1 MASGMTVIDAIN
13 EIIETVG
20 EFPLASTVEPVP
32 DGTGTS
38 IYHRARS
45 FLNRE
50 DTRIQ
55 SLGWPENTV
64 KCASHTASGGFITI
78 NDTVLRVR
86 SEGKS
91 GHRNLVIRHDATA
104 GVGFEQ
110 RLYDADNGTF
120 TFTSTEQVFLDT
132 VSKLSFENL
141 PPLLQD
147 VIVAKSK
154 MEFQRRIQGNAQVDH
169 ALNQEYVTAEM
180 NLDRIRPDWQQPFN
194 IQPMIPSS
202 GGGATKQAKPNA

>member
-1 MASGMTVIDAIN
+1 MASGMAIIDAIN
-13 EIIETVG
+13 EIVETVG
-20 EFPLASTVEPVP
+20 EFPLATTVSPVP

-64 KCASHTASGGFITI
+64 KCDSHVASGGVITI
-78 NDTVLRVR
+78 ADTILRVR
-86 SEGKS
+86 AEGKS
-91 GHRNLVIRHDATA
+91 GHRSLVIRTDGST
-104 GVGFEQ
+104 Q
-110 RLYDADNGTF
+110 KLYDADNGTF
-120 TFTSTEQVFLDT
+120 TFDTTEEVFLDT
-132 VSKLSFENL
+132 VSKLSFVDL

-154 MEFQRRIQGNAQVDH
+154 MEFQRRIQGNPQIDQ
-169 ALNQEYVTAEM
+169 ALNQEYMSAEM

-194 IQPMIPSS
+194 IQPMIPGGG
-202 GGGATKQAKPNA
+202 GGGAQGGNKQAKPSA

>member
-1 MASGMTVIDAIN
+1 MASGMTIIDAIN

-20 EFPLASTVEPVP
+20 EFPLASTVSPVP

-64 KCASHTASGGFITI
+64 KCASHTASGGAITI
-78 NDTVLRVR
+78 NDTILRVR
-86 SEGKS
+86 AEGKS
-91 GHRNLVIRHDATA
+91 GHRNLVIRTE
-104 GVGFEQ
+104 GVTQ
-110 RLYDADNGTF
+110 KLYDSDNGTF
-120 TFTSTEQVFLDT
+120 TFDTTEEVFLDT
-132 VSKLSFENL
+132 VSKLSFVDL

-169 ALNQEYVTAEM
+169 ALNQEYVSAEM